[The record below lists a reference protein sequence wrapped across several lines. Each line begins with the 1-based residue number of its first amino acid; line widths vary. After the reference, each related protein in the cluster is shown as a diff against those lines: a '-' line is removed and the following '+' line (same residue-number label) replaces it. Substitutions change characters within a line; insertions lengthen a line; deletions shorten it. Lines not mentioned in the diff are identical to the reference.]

1 MVEPPSF
8 LSAWLVVNSGNIEV
22 PKCVL
27 GKSFNKE
34 ISDKLVLV
42 HLLV

>member
-1 MVEPPSF
+1 VYKLHDPPDD
-8 LSAWLVVNSGNIEV
+8 GNIEV
-22 PKCVL
+22 PKWVL

-34 ISDKLVLV
+34 ISDRLVLV

>member
-1 MVEPPSF
+1 MYKLHGPPDD
-8 LSAWLVVNSGNIEV
+8 GNIEV

-34 ISDKLVLV
+34 TSDKPVLV

>member
-1 MVEPPSF
+1 MYKLHDPPED
-8 LSAWLVVNSGNIEV
+8 GNIQV

-34 ISDKLVLV
+34 ISDELVLV
-42 HLLV
+42 QLLV